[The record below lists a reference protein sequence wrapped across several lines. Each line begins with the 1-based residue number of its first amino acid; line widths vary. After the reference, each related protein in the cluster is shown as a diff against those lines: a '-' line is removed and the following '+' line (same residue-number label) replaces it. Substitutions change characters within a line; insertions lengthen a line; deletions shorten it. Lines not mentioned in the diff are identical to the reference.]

1 MFDAGKIRRTRILFG
16 HDLTPKEMALE
27 VIKLINE
34 ERRKAGLL
42 PMPKTRRDA
51 AEILRQQE
59 IGKPKWDP
67 FASLKPAGEA
77 PTEAVTVYLE
87 DDMHEEEG
95 E

>member
-67 FASLKPAGEA
+67 FASLKPAGEVA
-77 PTEAVTVYLE
+77 MGEVTVYLPE
-87 DDMHEEEG
+87 DMQEEDE
-95 E
+95 